1 MKLSIILFF
10 LPWMLRIQS
19 LMHKKFRERLKEKN
33 LIVQM
38 KVTDNSVGRSYI
50 FQNGKIISRSGIHSD
65 PDVCI
70 MFKTEKIGFDL
81 LMPPVNYQ
89 TRIDAIKN
97 FNLMMEGPDELTSW
111 FSETV
116 MMSQTN
122 HWKYGTPVEN
132 GEIRYVNNTNGGP
145 VYVYVKN
152 GKIIRP

>member
-1 MKLSIILFF
+1 MKLSLILFF

-19 LMHKKFRERLKEKN
+19 LMYKKFRERLKEKN

-38 KVTDNSVGRSYI
+38 KVADGSVGRFYI
-50 FQNGKIISRSGIHSD
+50 FQNGKIISSSGIHSD

-122 HWKYGTPVEN
+122 SAMMMGTH
-132 GEIRYVNNTNGGP
+132 GQ
-145 VYVYVKN
+145 
-152 GKIIRP
+152 